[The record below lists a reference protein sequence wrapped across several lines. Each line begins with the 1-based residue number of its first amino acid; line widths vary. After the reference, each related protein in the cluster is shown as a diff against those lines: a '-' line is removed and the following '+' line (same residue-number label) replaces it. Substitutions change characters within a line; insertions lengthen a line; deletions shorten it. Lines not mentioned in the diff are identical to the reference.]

1 VGKVQLRR
9 LSRGWLGCGV
19 AAASLALYLSTLAPG
34 IPPTDSGELALAA
47 WTAGIAHA
55 PGFPLY
61 VVIGWLWT
69 HLLPAGRIIWRLNLL
84 SAVCGAATVGLIY
97 LLAQRTLIAPVGRLR
112 AAGSPSR
119 FDAMAAAAI
128 GALAFGLGRTAWTW
142 AGIAEVYALN
152 TALVAAILLWVV
164 GGGRPE
170 RAAGERPEI
179 HLRASERRRMNP
191 AGTRPGAAA
200 GSATHDRRG
209 AWREGRALTLAAF
222 LFGLGL
228 GNHLTS
234 VALLAPAIALWL
246 TWRWGWQFWA
256 SRSALAAALALLA
269 GAAIYLYLPL
279 RATADPLLN
288 WGQPDTAQRVWQ
300 HVTAQQYRVSL
311 FSASL
316 WPQVVQA
323 AQLWWTQFTPI
334 GLALALAGAWC
345 MAKAQRALFWTLL
358 AVIAFTM
365 LYAWAYVIEDDGD
378 AYYLPAFVA
387 GAVWVAWGA
396 DAVWRLGSR
405 LRLRLRAGED
415 AQAARVWQAR
425 AVGLVVIGA
434 ALTMNWAACD
444 RRNDTI
450 AEDYVRDAFAEI
462 AEGGVLLTRD
472 WQAYAPALY
481 LQGVEGLRPD
491 LSVIDVELLRRDWY
505 FGFLRRADARLM
517 AAVGNEE
524 RVFRGLRDAWERGD
538 IPAGDPRIGQLQAAY
553 IGLIN
558 AFIQQG
564 AVAGRPVYIGPN
576 RGAAPLRPATLNGQ
590 LDMEAGVGA
599 GWRWVPVGLSFRA
612 MTSAAPPPS
621 LLPLAWRVAP
631 FDQVKLTAPQVKVQ
645 ATRADMATLRGRY
658 QLAIGNQ
665 PGAEADWQT
674 ALAVDPQHGLA
685 KELLERSKGSK

>member
-1 VGKVQLRR
+1 
-9 LSRGWLGCGV
+9 
-19 AAASLALYLSTLAPG
+19 
-34 IPPTDSGELALAA
+34 
-47 WTAGIAHA
+47 
-55 PGFPLY
+55 
-61 VVIGWLWT
+61 
-69 HLLPAGRIIWRLNLL
+69 
-84 SAVCGAATVGLIY
+84 
-97 LLAQRTLIAPVGRLR
+97 
-112 AAGSPSR
+112 
-119 FDAMAAAAI
+119 
-128 GALAFGLGRTAWTW
+128 
-142 AGIAEVYALN
+142 
-152 TALVAAILLWVV
+152 
-164 GGGRPE
+164 
-170 RAAGERPEI
+170 
-179 HLRASERRRMNP
+179 
-191 AGTRPGAAA
+191 
-200 GSATHDRRG
+200 
-209 AWREGRALTLAAF
+209 
-222 LFGLGL
+222 
-228 GNHLTS
+228 
-234 VALLAPAIALWL
+234 
-246 TWRWGWQFWA
+246 
-256 SRSALAAALALLA
+256 LAAALALLA
-269 GAAIYLYLPL
+269 GAAVYLYLPL
-279 RATADPLLN
+279 RAAADPLLN

-311 FSASL
+311 FSAPL

-334 GLALALAGAWC
+334 GLALALAGAWR
-345 MAKAQRALFWTLL
+345 MAKVQRPLFWMLL

-396 DAVWRLGSR
+396 DAALRLRLRSR
-405 LRLRLRAGED
+405 LRLRLRLRSRLRVGED
-415 AQAARVWQAR
+415 EGTVGAWQAV
-425 AVGLVVIGA
+425 AVGLIVAAA
-434 ALTMNWAACD
+434 ALATNWAACD

-472 WQAYAPALY
+472 WQVYAPALY

-491 LSVIDVELLRRDWY
+491 LTVIDVELLRRDWY
-505 FGFLRRADARLM
+505 FGFLRQVDARLM
-517 AAVGNEE
+517 AAVVNEE
-524 RVFRGLRDAWERGD
+524 RAFRGLRDAWERGD

-564 AVAGRPVYIGPN
+564 AVAGRPVHIGPN

-612 MTSAAPPPS
+612 MTSAASPPPLS
-621 LLPLAWRVAP
+621 SLAWRVAP
-631 FDQVKLTAPQVKVQ
+631 FGQVKLTAPQVKVQ

-674 ALAVDPQHGLA
+674 ALAVDPQHELA
-685 KELLERSKGSK
+685 KELLQRLKNSR